1 MSKKKRLTTRKEPI
15 QMRSLEL
22 RKTILEASTYILKR
36 EGPYAFNTNR
46 IAEKAGVSIASL
58 YQYYPNKESILYHL
72 QEIEWSETWGFLSK
86 ILKDPKLKPNE
97 KLNNVIWS
105 FFESESAEVELRSA
119 LKQTRFLFKDSKEFK
134 KNKEEAFKELFVF
147 FSEFNKQ
154 ASPDKM
160 IFKTHF
166 IIRLVTSFAEDA
178 TSSETDLENLKL
190 QSDVIYSMVLSY
202 LES

>member
-22 RKTILEASTYILKR
+22 RKSILEASTYILKR

-46 IAEKAGVSIASL
+46 VAEKAGVSIASL

-72 QEIEWSETWGFLSK
+72 QEIEWSETWVDLSK
-86 ILKDPKLKPNE
+86 IINNQKLKPNE
-97 KLNNVIWS
+97 KLNNLIWS
-105 FFESESAEVELRSA
+105 FFKSESAEADLRSA
-119 LKQTRFLFKDSKEFK
+119 LKQTKFIFEDSKEFK

-147 FSEFNKQ
+147 FSEFKKQ
-154 ASPDKM
+154 ASPDNM
-160 IFKTHF
+160 LFKTQF
-166 IIRLVTSFAEDA
+166 IIQLVTSFAEAA
-178 TSSETDLENLKL
+178 TNSETDQENLKL
-190 QSDVIYSMVLSY
+190 QSDVIYNMVLSY